1 MHDISESASDNETER
16 PKHISILNS
25 SGAQKLRPK
34 VSNSAERN
42 TSTPLLLNGSRHSS
56 FDESDN
62 VKFHGA
68 SFNTLERGRERERT
82 SPFKDQY
89 DQGYRKPPTGPQKPA
104 RSLDRRKT
112 FSRYVISNF
121 INLVVFLFPPLLFRE
136 RDRVQDSSGT
146 EGDSSQQSQRSVVY
160 LHATTI
166 GAIPQPHVSRRA
178 LSREELTSL
187 KSSQNREPMT
197 RTVSRSVSVLAP
209 WKPRHLRDGYEIN
222 YSQNSDKVSLMTL
235 T

>member
-16 PKHISILNS
+16 PKHISISNS
-25 SGAQKLRPK
+25 SVAPKLRPK
-34 VSNSAERN
+34 VSNSVERN

-112 FSRYVISNF
+112 FSRCIVLPIFQQRIYTNF
-121 INLVVFLFPPLLFRE
+121 RL
-136 RDRVQDSSGT
+136 
-146 EGDSSQQSQRSVVY
+146 
-160 LHATTI
+160 
-166 GAIPQPHVSRRA
+166 
-178 LSREELTSL
+178 
-187 KSSQNREPMT
+187 
-197 RTVSRSVSVLAP
+197 
-209 WKPRHLRDGYEIN
+209 N
-222 YSQNSDKVSLMTL
+222 YSENVIEFKTVQELKEIQVNKANGLWSIFMRRQLVPFRNHIL
-235 T
+235 TILDVPFPGKN

>member
-16 PKHISILNS
+16 PKHISISNS
-25 SGAQKLRPK
+25 SATLKLRPR
-34 VSNSAERN
+34 VSNSVERN

-68 SFNTLERGRERERT
+68 SLNTLERGRERERT

-112 FSRYVISNF
+112 FSRYIDHLSYQFFNNVHTNF
-121 INLVVFLFPPLLFRE
+121 RL
-136 RDRVQDSSGT
+136 
-146 EGDSSQQSQRSVVY
+146 
-160 LHATTI
+160 
-166 GAIPQPHVSRRA
+166 
-178 LSREELTSL
+178 
-187 KSSQNREPMT
+187 
-197 RTVSRSVSVLAP
+197 
-209 WKPRHLRDGYEIN
+209 N
-222 YSQNSDKVSLMTL
+222 YSENVIEFKTVQELKEIQVNKAKGLWSIFMRRQLVPFRNHIL
-235 T
+235 TILDVPFPGKN